1 MARTAGSV
9 GSETA
14 QRILQASLQLF
25 SRYGYAAVSMR
36 QIAAEVGLQAGALYN
51 HFPTKQAILHQLM
64 VAHLEE
70 LIDELEAAD
79 LPGDPARALEA
90 FVRFH
95 IHFHIDKPEAVFI
108 AYMELRNLEAE
119 PYREVMLLRQRYER
133 ALRDILR
140 RGMAAGVFDVPDA
153 PVASMAIISMLT
165 GVNTW
170 YRYGGRLSV
179 AEVEKIYV
187 NMVLAAVGARNEAP
201 REHKLEEFA

>member
-70 LIDELEAAD
+70 LIEELEAAD

>member
-1 MARTAGSV
+1 MARKAGSV

-14 QRILQASLQLF
+14 ERILQASLQLF

-36 QIAAEVGLQAGALYN
+36 QIASEVGLQAGALYN

-70 LIDELEAAD
+70 LIEMLEMAD

-108 AYMELRNLEAE
+108 AYMELRNLEAG
-119 PYREVMLLRQRYER
+119 PYREVMQLRQRYER

-140 RGMAAGVFDVPDA
+140 SGMAAGVFDVPDA

-179 AEVEKIYV
+179 AEIEKIYV
-187 NMVLAAVGARNEAP
+187 NMVLAAVGARNVAP